1 LLRYAESVNHR
12 YLMKSL
18 LTLND
23 HAPSSA
29 LEKEPAYTSRKRHV
43 LFVGAGPGQ
52 PDLLTVRATRV
63 LESAEVVV
71 YDQLVSPAVLN
82 LINPDAQKI
91 PLSAV
96 LGGSTGRDVGRII
109 GNCLATH
116 ATNSRSVVRLKG
128 GDPTIFAR
136 LREEIE
142 PLNEHSISFEII
154 PGITSATAA
163 AAAAGTPLTSRNV
176 SSSLTIV
183 TGHEAKEK
191 QDTIDYDKLS
201 IQEGTVVIYMGVDK
215 VQHWSDALLKA
226 GRASDTPVTFVSRCS
241 WPDQRIIQTTLAACA
256 ADVDLA
262 QLPSPA
268 VAVIGETPLHN
279 PHYDDVKL
287 PLQGCRILVA
297 RPVGQADSIIND
309 ITRRGGEAMHLPLI
323 EIVPATDTQ
332 ELKSAITEAWS
343 FDWIVF
349 TSVNGV
355 DHFCRELRR
364 LGRDPRALG
373 TAQIAAI
380 GPTTA
385 TALENHGFVCDLI
398 PDRWLSEGFIEAFKQ
413 DCDQKRFLLIQAER
427 ARDVLRKELIAA
439 GHEVRQVAA
448 YASQATTANQQTAIR
463 MIEQFP
469 VTWILLTSSFI
480 AETAVNVF
488 GTHLHSWKI
497 ASISPITSS
506 KLTQLGYPVTAE
518 ATEPTMTSLLDSIES
533 WESRHSKDLRCQEI
547 PARKTMPTE

>member
-1 LLRYAESVNHR
+1 MLRYAESVNHR

-18 LTLND
+18 LTSND
-23 HAPSSA
+23 HVPCSV
-29 LEKEPAYTSRKRHV
+29 LEKEPACTAHKKHV

-52 PDLLTVRATRV
+52 PDLLTVRAARAIAC
-63 LESAEVVV
+63 AEVVV

-82 LINPDAQKI
+82 LIKPAAQKI
-91 PLSAV
+91 SLSTV
-96 LGGSTGRDVGRII
+96 LGSSTGKDVGRII

-116 ATNSRSVVRLKG
+116 AKNSRNVVRLKG

-163 AAAAGTPLTSRNV
+163 AAAAGTPLTSRNI

-215 VQHWSDALLKA
+215 VRHWSDALLRA

-241 WPDQRIIQTTLAACA
+241 WPDQRIIRTTLAACA

-268 VAVIGETPLHN
+268 VAVIGEAPLRN
-279 PHYDDVKL
+279 PHQDDIKL
-287 PLQGCRILVA
+287 PLQGCRILVT
-297 RPVGQADSIIND
+297 RPAGQADSIIDD
-309 ITRRGGEAMHLPLI
+309 ITQRGGEAMHLPLI
-323 EIVPATDTQ
+323 EIVPATDTE

-355 DHFCRELRR
+355 DHFCRELRL

-380 GPTTA
+380 GPATA
-385 TALENHGFVCDLI
+385 NALENQGFVCDLI
-398 PDRWLSEGFIEAFKQ
+398 PDRWLSEGFVAAFKQ
-413 DCDQKRFLLIQAER
+413 DPDHKRFLLIQAER
-427 ARDVLRKELIAA
+427 GRDVLRKELIAA
-439 GHEVRQVAA
+439 GHDVRQVAA
-448 YASQATTANQQTAIR
+448 YASQATTSDQQKAIR
-463 MIEQFP
+463 MIKQFP

-480 AETAVNVF
+480 AETAVDVF
-488 GTHLHSWKI
+488 GSHLRSWKI

-506 KLTQLGYPVTAE
+506 KLTQLGYPVTTE

-533 WESRHSKDLRCQEI
+533 WQSRYSKDQRCQEI
-547 PARKTMPTE
+547 PAGKTMPTE

>member
-1 LLRYAESVNHR
+1 
-12 YLMKSL
+12 MKSL
-18 LTLND
+18 LTSNV
-23 HAPSSA
+23 HVPCSA
-29 LEKEPAYTSRKRHV
+29 AEKEPTGPTRKRHV
-43 LFVGAGPGQ
+43 IFVGAGPGQ
-52 PDLLTVRATRV
+52 PDLLTVRATRA
-63 LESAEVVV
+63 LESAEIVV

-82 LINPDAQKI
+82 LIKPDAQKI
-91 PLSAV
+91 SLSEV
-96 LGGSTGRDVGRII
+96 LGGSTGKDVGRII
-109 GNCLATH
+109 GKCLATY
-116 ATNSRSVVRLKG
+116 ATNSRNVVRLKG

-163 AAAAGTPLTSRNV
+163 AAAAGTPLTSRNI

-215 VQHWSDALLKA
+215 VHHWSAALLKA
-226 GRASDTPVTFVSRCS
+226 GRASNTPVTFVSRCS
-241 WPDQRIIQTTLAACA
+241 WPDQRIMQSTLAACA

-268 VAVIGETPLHN
+268 VAVIGETPLCNQH
-279 PHYDDVKL
+279 HDDVKL
-287 PLQGCRILVA
+287 PLEGCRILVT
-297 RPVGQADSIIND
+297 RPAGQADSIIDD
-309 ITRRGGEAMHLPLI
+309 ITQRGGEAMHLPLI

-332 ELKSAITEAWS
+332 ELKIAITEAWS

-355 DHFCRELRR
+355 DHFCRELRL

-380 GPTTA
+380 GPATA

-398 PDRWLSEGFIEAFKQ
+398 PARWLSEGFVAAFKH
-413 DCDQKRFLLIQAER
+413 DRNKKRFLLIQAER
-427 ARDVLRKELIAA
+427 GRDVLRKELLAA

-448 YASQATTANQQTAIR
+448 YASQATTADQQTVVR

-480 AETAVNVF
+480 AETAISVF
-488 GTHLHSWKI
+488 GSYLHSWKI

-518 ATEPTMTSLLDSIES
+518 ATEPTMTSLLDAIES
-533 WESRHSKDLRCQEI
+533 WQRQHSKDSRCQEI

>member
-1 LLRYAESVNHR
+1 
-12 YLMKSL
+12 MKSL
-18 LTLND
+18 LTSNGHL
-23 HAPSSA
+23 PCSP
-29 LEKEPAYTSRKRHV
+29 LEKEAGCTARNGHV
-43 LFVGAGPGQ
+43 IFVGAGPGQ
-52 PDLLTVRATRV
+52 ADLLTVRATRS
-63 LESAEVVV
+63 LEYADVVV
-71 YDQLVSPAVLN
+71 YDTLVSPAVLN
-82 LINPDAQKI
+82 LIKPDAQKI
-91 PLSAV
+91 SLSEI
-96 LGGSTGRDVGRII
+96 LGGSTGKDVGRII
-109 GNCLATH
+109 GNCLATY
-116 ATNSRSVVRLKG
+116 ATNNRNVVRLKG

-142 PLNEHSISFEII
+142 PLNEQFISFEII

-163 AAAAGTPLTSRNV
+163 AAAAGTPLTSRNI

-191 QDTIDYDKLS
+191 QDTIDYEKLS
-201 IQEGTVVIYMGVDK
+201 IQEGTVVIYMGVDQ
-215 VQHWSDALLKA
+215 VRHWSDALLKA

-256 ADVDLA
+256 ADIDSA

-268 VAVIGETPLHN
+268 VAVIGETPLRN
-279 PHYDDVKL
+279 PYHDDVKL
-287 PLQGCRILVA
+287 PLQGCRVLVT
-297 RPVGQADSIIND
+297 RPAGQADSVIAEV
-309 ITRRGGEAMHLPLI
+309 TQRGGEAMHLPLI

-355 DHFCRELRR
+355 DHFCRELRL

-373 TAQIAAI
+373 TARIAAI
-380 GPTTA
+380 GPATA
-385 TALENHGFVCDLI
+385 TALENYGFVCDLI
-398 PDRWLSEGFIEAFKQ
+398 PDRYLSEGFVAAFKQ
-413 DCDQKRFLLIQAER
+413 DPDQKRFLLIQAER
-427 ARDVLRKELIAA
+427 GRDVLRKELIAA

-448 YASQATTANQQTAIR
+448 YATRATTADQHTAIR

-480 AETAVNVF
+480 AETAVKIF
-488 GTHLHSWKI
+488 GSRLHSWKI

-506 KLTQLGYPVTAE
+506 KLTQLGYPVTTE
-518 ATEPTMTSLLDSIES
+518 ASEPTMTSLLDSIES
-533 WESRHSKDLRCQEI
+533 WQSHRAKDSRCQEI
-547 PARKTMPTE
+547 PAGTTMPPE

>member
-1 LLRYAESVNHR
+1 
-12 YLMKSL
+12 MKSL
-18 LTLND
+18 LTSNGHL
-23 HAPSSA
+23 PCSP
-29 LEKEPAYTSRKRHV
+29 LEKEAGCTVRNGHV

-52 PDLLTVRATRV
+52 ADLLTVRAARS
-63 LESAEVVV
+63 LECADVVV
-71 YDQLVSPAVLN
+71 YDTLVSPAVLN
-82 LINPDAQKI
+82 LIKPDAQKI
-91 PLSAV
+91 SLSEI
-96 LGGSTGRDVGRII
+96 LGGSTGKDVGRII
-109 GNCLATH
+109 GNCLATY
-116 ATNSRSVVRLKG
+116 ATNNRNVVRLKG

-142 PLNEHSISFEII
+142 PLNEQFISFEII

-163 AAAAGTPLTSRNV
+163 AAAAGTPLTSRNI

-191 QDTIDYDKLS
+191 QDTIDYEKLS
-201 IQEGTVVIYMGVDK
+201 IQEGTVVIYMGVDQ
-215 VQHWSDALLKA
+215 VRHWSDALLKA

-256 ADVDLA
+256 ADIDSA

-268 VAVIGETPLHN
+268 VAVIGETPLRN
-279 PHYDDVKL
+279 PHHDDVKL
-287 PLQGCRILVA
+287 PLQGCRILVT
-297 RPVGQADSIIND
+297 RPAGQADSVIAEV
-309 ITRRGGEAMHLPLI
+309 TQRGGEAMHLPLI

-355 DHFCRELRR
+355 DHFCRELRL
-364 LGRDPRALG
+364 LGRDPRTLG
-373 TAQIAAI
+373 TARIAAI
-380 GPTTA
+380 GPATA
-385 TALENHGFVCDLI
+385 TALENYGFVCDLI
-398 PDRWLSEGFIEAFKQ
+398 PDRYLSEGFVAAFKQ
-413 DCDQKRFLLIQAER
+413 DPDQKRFLLIQAER
-427 ARDVLRKELIAA
+427 GRDVLRKELIAA

-448 YASQATTANQQTAIR
+448 YATRATTADQHTAIR

-480 AETAVNVF
+480 AETAVKIF
-488 GTHLHSWKI
+488 GSRLHSWRI

-506 KLTQLGYPVTAE
+506 KLTQLGYPVTTE
-518 ATEPTMTSLLDSIES
+518 ASEPTMTSLLDSIES
-533 WESRHSKDLRCQEI
+533 WQSHRAKDSRCQEI
-547 PARKTMPTE
+547 PAGTTMPPE